1 MIRRPPRS
9 TRTYTLFPYTT
20 LFRSGAAPAAV
31 EVDRHQHFEVVVL
44 RQAVELLP
52 VEAGAQRVPGAGE
65 QVGQREDL
73 HAGLP
78 AYTRSEEH
86 TSEPQS
92 LMRISYAAFCL
103 TKKNQTPP
111 HYNVN
116 EHLHPPRQ

>member
-1 MIRRPPRS
+1 MRISDWSSDVCSSDLAEPPAVLRQQTGIPGQPVEAAADPGRIPEGEVRAARVPQLRRLPG
-9 TRTYTLFPYTT
+9 
-20 LFRSGAAPAAV
+20 GAAPAAV

-78 AYTRSEEH
+78 AYT
-86 TSEPQS
+86 
-92 LMRISYAAFCL
+92 AW
-103 TKKNQTPP
+103 
-111 HYNVN
+111 
-116 EHLHPPRQ
+116 